1 MKDLIMKNKLIGV
14 ILLGLALVGATNYS
28 RLVAGNYGINNTAK
42 PQLVINP
49 MAEYNTNNIT
59 LTNAVITMQKLAD
72 WQDVA
77 AKGVFKVVNNLS
89 VGAVR
94 TAFQV
99 IPPKG
104 EFLSGM
110 CQIELLYSSAR
121 TLQLTTNNSMLTM
134 VLPPT
139 PTNTLMM
146 AAPQLPCSN
155 LTTVIVSDETGGTGT
170 EYYIGK
176 NLYKKADGPFIAQPE
191 NTARAFVDASGNISN
206 KSGPD
211 IFNAGPFAPSDTSLY
226 AIGLKGLTQ
235 TPSCNVEYYSRATF
249 ETAASFFAQ
258 KEGTQSNTVLT
269 VRTFYNN
276 PAGAN
281 RLKAAG
287 AFTITCTL
295 NGSDNIKNVVPVSN
309 LRQPTVTRLTSGSGT
324 YTVPQGV
331 SRIEIK
337 MVGGGGGGSGSG
349 TGTGGGNGGTGG
361 NTTFGSSFLVAN
373 GGVGGSSNSFGG
385 AGGSSSIASP
395 AYGSNGNGGAGQTQ
409 ANSVT
414 TFNVGGGNG
423 GVNIFGGAGYGGY
436 ASNPALAGVAN
447 SGAGGGGAGGGN
459 NIQSGSGGGAGGW
472 VDVIVPRATGSYPY
486 TVGAG
491 GAGGTAGTSGTAG
504 GGGGYGVIIITEFY
518 FADVAVY
525 VDTVKVRAE
534 KSTAQLLTTTLET
547 IINMTELNDSH
558 GFFNPTTG
566 VFSPTHGEWWCSVK
580 GSLTVGSPA
589 SSTNHVLTIYKG
601 STQMNVNTVN
611 TFTDSWRNPI
621 VTADFKVSALEAV
634 TFRSSVGVG
643 TRNTE
648 TNTSWNNFSITCTP
662 Y

>member
-1 MKDLIMKNKLIGV
+1 MKNWIMRNKLIGV

-42 PQLVINP
+42 PQLIVNP

-59 LTNAVITMQKLAD
+59 LTNAVITMEKLAD

-110 CQIELLYSSAR
+110 CQIELLYNSAR
-121 TLQLTTNNSMLTM
+121 PLQLTTNNSMITM

-155 LTTVIVSDETGGTGT
+155 LTTVVVSDETGGTGT
-170 EYYIGK
+170 GYYIGK
-176 NLYKKADGPFIAQPE
+176 LFYKKADGPFVAQPE

-211 IFNAGPFAPSDTSLY
+211 IFNNGPFTPSDTSLY
-226 AIGLKGLTQ
+226 AISLKGLTQ
-235 TPSCNVEYYSRATF
+235 TPSCDVEYYSRATF

-287 AFTITCTL
+287 AFTISCTL
-295 NGSDNIKNVVPVSN
+295 NGSDNIKNVVPVSS
-309 LRQPTVTRLTSGSGT
+309 LDTDWVT
-324 YTVPQGV
+324 YTPVLTGFT
-331 SRIEIK
+331 
-337 MVGGGGGGSGSG
+337 VGGANALNTGKWRRAGPNVEIQISTRMGS
-349 TGTGGGNGGTGG
+349 TGTSSGIFTWSLPSGMEIDYTRISTESSGIRILPSSATWFDRSALSFKPVNASAT
-361 NTTFGSSFLVAN
+361 NTNEIWLVN
-373 GGVGGSSNSFGG
+373 
-385 AGGSSSIASP
+385 SSSPVNNMSNDLSP
-395 AYGSNGNGGAGQTQ
+395 T
-409 ANSVT
+409 NSDDS
-414 TFNVGGGNG
+414 FSIQISIPIKGWDAKSS
-423 GVNIFGGAGYGGY
+423 GVM
-436 ASNPALAGVAN
+436 
-447 SGAGGGGAGGGN
+447 
-459 NIQSGSGGGAGGW
+459 
-472 VDVIVPRATGSYPY
+472 
-486 TVGAG
+486 
-491 GAGGTAGTSGTAG
+491 
-504 GGGGYGVIIITEFY
+504 
-518 FADVAVY
+518 VY
-525 VDTVKVRAE
+525 VDTVKVRAT
-534 KSTAQLLTTTLET
+534 KSTVQSIAPSTQITVTFWNEV
-547 IINMTELNDSH
+547 EDSM

-566 VFSPTHGEWWCSVK
+566 IFSPTHGTWWCQANAR
-580 GSLTVGSPA
+580 LTFSSQSWAAGNTITASFVG
-589 SSTNHVLTIYKG
+589 VLTSNDIE
-601 STQMNVNTVN
+601 TVTLAN
-611 TFTDSWRNPI
+611 QAFVVGKVSDAFKISAGESIRLTMWIAGTGDKYTDS
-621 VTADFKVSALEAV
+621 DS
-634 TFRSSVGVG
+634 
-643 TRNTE
+643 TR
-648 TNTSWNNFSITCTP
+648 NNFSITCTP